1 MLYLRHAFFSLIRKS
16 IRKEQVGSNSNS
28 SHELYRK
35 EEYSQTTGKKAMS
48 FDLFCHKT
56 DLLEGKH

>member
-1 MLYLRHAFFSLIRKS
+1 MGFFSLIHKG

-28 SHELYRK
+28 SYELYRK
-35 EEYSQTTGKKAMS
+35 EEYLQKTGRKAMS
-48 FDLFCHKT
+48 FDLFCHKI